1 MSRGSTAVTA
11 LQPSPGFG
19 LGLRTQH
26 YADFLDAPQRVDWL
40 ELLSDNYMVP
50 GGKPLVMLDRIRANY
65 PVAMHG
71 VALSIGA
78 ADGVD
83 ASYLDALAV
92 LADRVQ
98 PMWISDHL
106 CWTGVHGRVLH
117 DLYPLPYSE
126 DALRVVVRNVQRV
139 QERLRR
145 PLVLE
150 NVSSYV
156 SFAAS
161 CMTEWEFISEVCA
174 RTGCGLLLDVNN
186 IHVSSVNHGFD
197 ARAFLRGVPHARVQ
211 QIHLAGHTDNGD
223 HIIDTHDHP
232 VADAVWA
239 LYAEAL
245 KLCGPVATMIERD
258 DDIPPLAELVAELD
272 QARALAAH
280 AHGPSEERPQADD
293 LRRPPPEG
301 VEQPGRAGSAQDFR

>member
-1 MSRGSTAVTA
+1 MAPTTCGLGAAAAAPKLVPA
-11 LQPSPGFG
+11 FG
-19 LGLRTQH
+19 LGLRAQH
-26 YADFLDAPQRVDWL
+26 YADFLASPQPVDWL
-40 ELLSDNYMVP
+40 ELLSDNYLVP
-50 GGKPLVMLDRIRANY
+50 GGKPLVMLDRIRADY

-78 ADGVD
+78 ADGID
-83 ASYLDALAV
+83 QPYLDSLAALAE
-92 LADRVQ
+92 RVQ

-126 DALRVVVRNVQRV
+126 MALATVVANVHHV

-156 SFAAS
+156 GFNSS
-161 CMTEWEFISEVCA
+161 TMTEWEFISEVSA
-174 RTGCGLLLDVNN
+174 RTGCRLLLDVNN
-186 IHVSSVNHGFD
+186 IYVSSVNHGFS
-197 ARAFLRGVPHARVQ
+197 AMAFLRGVPADRVQ
-211 QIHLAGHTDNGD
+211 QIHLAGHTDHGD

-239 LYAEAL
+239 LYEAAL
-245 KLCGPVATMIERD
+245 SLCGPVATMIERD
-258 DDIPPLAELVAELD
+258 DHIPALDVLVTELD
-272 QARALAAH
+272 VARRKAQQVLRPASV
-280 AHGPSEERPQADD
+280 AHG
-293 LRRPPPEG
+293 
-301 VEQPGRAGSAQDFR
+301 

>member
-1 MSRGSTAVTA
+1 MTAT
-11 LQPSPGFG
+11 QPSPGFG

-26 YADFLDAPQRVDWL
+26 YADFQGAPQRVDWL

-65 PVAMHG
+65 PVVMHG
-71 VALSIGA
+71 VALSIGS

-83 ASYLDALAV
+83 ENYLDALAQ
-92 LADRVQ
+92 LAERVQ
-98 PMWISDHL
+98 PLWISDHL

-126 DALRVVVRNVQRV
+126 GALDVVVRNVQHV
-139 QERLRR
+139 QERLKRS
-145 PLVLE
+145 LVLE

-156 SFAAS
+156 SFGAS
-161 CMTEWEFISEVCA
+161 SMSEWEFISTVCA
-174 RTGCGLLLDVNN
+174 RTGCRLLLDVNN

-197 ARAFLRGVPHARVQ
+197 AHAFLRGIPADRVQ
-211 QIHLAGHTDNGD
+211 QIHLAGHTDHGD

-232 VADAVWA
+232 VAESVWA

-245 KLCGPVATMIERD
+245 RLCGPVATMIERD
-258 DDIPPLAELVAELD
+258 DHIPPLAELVAELD
-272 QARALAAH
+272 HAREIAVSALAPTEAM
-280 AHGPSEERPQADD
+280 A
-293 LRRPPPEG
+293 
-301 VEQPGRAGSAQDFR
+301 

>member
-1 MSRGSTAVTA
+1 MSRAMRAGDAATAAPPA
-11 LQPSPGFG
+11 LPTFG
-19 LGLRTQH
+19 LGLRAQH
-26 YADFLDAPQRVDWL
+26 YAEFLAGPQQVDWL

-50 GGKPLVMLDRIRANY
+50 GGKPLVMLDRIRADY

-78 ADGVD
+78 ADGID
-83 ASYLDALAV
+83 QPYLDSLAALAE
-92 LADRVQ
+92 RVQ

-106 CWTGVHGRVLH
+106 CWSGVHGRVLH

-126 DALRVVVRNVQRV
+126 MALATVVANVHHV

-156 SFAAS
+156 GFNSS
-161 CMTEWEFISEVCA
+161 TMTEWEFISEVCA
-174 RTGCGLLLDVNN
+174 RTGCRLLLDVNN
-186 IHVSSVNHGFD
+186 VYVSSVNHGFS
-197 ARAFLRGVPHARVQ
+197 AMAFLRGVPADRVQ
-211 QIHLAGHTDNGD
+211 QIHLAGHTHHGD

-239 LYAEAL
+239 LYEAAL
-245 KLCGPVATMIERD
+245 SLWGPVATMIERD
-258 DDIPPLAELVAELD
+258 DDIPALGVLVAELD
-272 QARALAAH
+272 IAR
-280 AHGPSEERPQADD
+280 ST
-293 LRRPPPEG
+293 
-301 VEQPGRAGSAQDFR
+301 AQQVLSPASVASVAQGA

>member
-1 MSRGSTAVTA
+1 MTAT
-11 LQPSPGFG
+11 QPSPGFG

-26 YADFLDAPQRVDWL
+26 YADFQGAPQRVDWL

-65 PVAMHG
+65 PVVMHG
-71 VALSIGA
+71 VALSIGS

-83 ASYLDALAV
+83 ETYLDALAQ
-92 LADRVQ
+92 LAERVQ
-98 PMWISDHL
+98 PLWISDHL

-126 DALRVVVRNVQRV
+126 GALDVVVRNVQRV
-139 QERLRR
+139 QERLKRS
-145 PLVLE
+145 LVLE

-156 SFAAS
+156 SFGAS
-161 CMTEWEFISEVCA
+161 SMTEWEFISTVCA
-174 RTGCGLLLDVNN
+174 RTGCRLLLDVNN

-197 ARAFLRGVPHARVQ
+197 AHAFLRGIPADRVQ
-211 QIHLAGHTDNGD
+211 QIHLAGHTDHGD

-232 VADAVWA
+232 VAESVWA

-245 KLCGPVATMIERD
+245 RLCGPVATMIERD
-258 DDIPPLAELVAELD
+258 DHIPPLTELVAELD
-272 QARALAAH
+272 HAREIAVSALAPAE
-280 AHGPSEERPQADD
+280 AMS
-293 LRRPPPEG
+293 
-301 VEQPGRAGSAQDFR
+301 

>member
-1 MSRGSTAVTA
+1 MTAT
-11 LQPSPGFG
+11 QPSPGFG

-26 YADFLDAPQRVDWL
+26 YADFLEAPQRVDWL

-65 PVAMHG
+65 PVVMHG

-83 ASYLDALAV
+83 ESYLDSLAQ

-98 PMWISDHL
+98 PLWISDHL

-126 DALRVVVRNVQRV
+126 DALDVVVRNVQRV
-139 QERLRR
+139 QERLKRS
-145 PLVLE
+145 LVLE

-156 SFAAS
+156 SFGAS
-161 CMTEWEFISEVCA
+161 SMNEWEFISAVCA
-174 RTGCGLLLDVNN
+174 RTGCRLLLDVNN

-197 ARAFLRGVPHARVQ
+197 ARAFLHGIPADRVQ
-211 QIHLAGHTDNGD
+211 QIHLAGHTDHGG

-239 LYAEAL
+239 LYTEAMQ
-245 KLCGPVATMIERD
+245 LCGPVATMIERD
-258 DDIPPLAELVAELD
+258 DHIPPLAALVTELD
-272 QARALAAH
+272 HARAL
-280 AHGPSEERPQADD
+280 
-293 LRRPPPEG
+293 
-301 VEQPGRAGSAQDFR
+301 SASVFAPAEALA

>member
-1 MSRGSTAVTA
+1 MTAT
-11 LQPSPGFG
+11 QPSPGFG

-26 YADFLDAPQRVDWL
+26 YADFQGAPQRVDWL

-65 PVAMHG
+65 PVVMHG
-71 VALSIGA
+71 VALSIGS

-83 ASYLDALAV
+83 ETYLDALAQ
-92 LADRVQ
+92 LAERVQ
-98 PMWISDHL
+98 PLWISDHL

-126 DALRVVVRNVQRV
+126 GALDVVVRNVQRV
-139 QERLRR
+139 QERLKRS
-145 PLVLE
+145 LVLE

-156 SFAAS
+156 SFGAS
-161 CMTEWEFISEVCA
+161 SMTEWEFISTVCA
-174 RTGCGLLLDVNN
+174 RTGCRLLLDVNN

-197 ARAFLRGVPHARVQ
+197 AHAFLRGIPADRVQ
-211 QIHLAGHTDNGD
+211 QIHLAGHTDHGD

-232 VADAVWA
+232 VAESVWA

-245 KLCGPVATMIERD
+245 RLCGPVATMIERD
-258 DDIPPLAELVAELD
+258 DHIPPLAELVAELD
-272 QARALAAH
+272 HAREIAVSALAPAE
-280 AHGPSEERPQADD
+280 AMA
-293 LRRPPPEG
+293 
-301 VEQPGRAGSAQDFR
+301 

>member
-1 MSRGSTAVTA
+1 MAAT
-11 LQPSPGFG
+11 QPSPGFG

-26 YADFLDAPQRVDWL
+26 YADFLDAPRRVDWL
-40 ELLSDNYMVP
+40 ELLSDNYMAP

-65 PVAMHG
+65 PVVMHG

-83 ASYLDALAV
+83 ETYLDALAQ

-98 PMWISDHL
+98 PLWISDHL

-126 DALRVVVRNVQRV
+126 DALDVVVRNVHRV
-139 QERLRR
+139 QERLKRS
-145 PLVLE
+145 LVLE

-156 SFAAS
+156 SFGAS
-161 CMTEWEFISEVCA
+161 HMSEWEFISAVCA
-174 RTGCGLLLDVNN
+174 RTGCRLLLDVNN

-197 ARAFLRGVPHARVQ
+197 ARAFLHGIPADRVQ
-211 QIHLAGHTDNGD
+211 QIHLAGHTDHGD

-232 VADAVWA
+232 VADSVWA
-239 LYAEAL
+239 LYVEAL

-258 DDIPPLAELVAELD
+258 DHIPPLAELVTELD
-272 QARALAAH
+272 QARAISASVFAPVEALA
-280 AHGPSEERPQADD
+280 
-293 LRRPPPEG
+293 
-301 VEQPGRAGSAQDFR
+301 

>member
-1 MSRGSTAVTA
+1 MTAT
-11 LQPSPGFG
+11 QPSPGFG

-26 YADFLDAPQRVDWL
+26 YADFIDAPQRVDWL

-65 PVAMHG
+65 PVVMHG
-71 VALSIGA
+71 VALSIGS

-83 ASYLDALAV
+83 EAYLDALAL
-92 LADRVQ
+92 LAERVQ
-98 PMWISDHL
+98 PLWISDHL

-126 DALRVVVRNVQRV
+126 DALDVVVRNVQRV
-139 QERLRR
+139 QERLKRS
-145 PLVLE
+145 LVLE

-156 SFAAS
+156 SFDAS
-161 CMTEWEFISEVCA
+161 SMTEWEFISAVCA
-174 RTGCGLLLDVNN
+174 RTGCRLLLDVNN

-197 ARAFLRGVPHARVQ
+197 AHAFLRGIPADRVQ
-211 QIHLAGHTDNGD
+211 QIHLAGHTDHGD

-232 VADAVWA
+232 VADSVWA

-258 DDIPPLAELVAELD
+258 DHIPPLAELAAELGR
-272 QARALAAH
+272 AREIAASALAPAE
-280 AHGPSEERPQADD
+280 AVA
-293 LRRPPPEG
+293 
-301 VEQPGRAGSAQDFR
+301 

>member
-1 MSRGSTAVTA
+1 MTAT
-11 LQPSPGFG
+11 QPSPGFG

-26 YADFLDAPQRVDWL
+26 YADFQGAPQRVDWL

-65 PVAMHG
+65 PVVMHG
-71 VALSIGA
+71 VALSIGS

-83 ASYLDALAV
+83 ETYLDALAQ
-92 LADRVQ
+92 LAERVQ
-98 PMWISDHL
+98 PLWISDHL

-126 DALRVVVRNVQRV
+126 GALDVVVRNVQRV
-139 QERLRR
+139 QERLKRS
-145 PLVLE
+145 LVLE

-156 SFAAS
+156 SFGAS
-161 CMTEWEFISEVCA
+161 SMTEWEFISTVCA
-174 RTGCGLLLDVNN
+174 RTGCRLLLDVNN

-197 ARAFLRGVPHARVQ
+197 AHAFLRGIPADRVQ
-211 QIHLAGHTDNGD
+211 QIHLAGHTDHGD

-232 VADAVWA
+232 VADCVWA
-239 LYAEAL
+239 LYTEAL

-258 DDIPPLAELVAELD
+258 DHIPPLAELVAELD
-272 QARALAAH
+272 HARAIAVSALAPAE
-280 AHGPSEERPQADD
+280 AMA
-293 LRRPPPEG
+293 
-301 VEQPGRAGSAQDFR
+301 

>member
-1 MSRGSTAVTA
+1 MKQGSRAISAT
-11 LQPSPGFG
+11 QPSPGFG

-26 YADFLDAPQRVDWL
+26 YADFLGTRQRVDWL

-65 PVAMHG
+65 PVVMHG

-83 ASYLDALAV
+83 ESYLDALAL

-98 PMWISDHL
+98 PLWISDHL

-126 DALRVVVRNVQRV
+126 DALDVVVRNVHRV
-139 QERLRR
+139 QERLKRS
-145 PLVLE
+145 LVLE

-156 SFAAS
+156 SFGAS
-161 CMTEWEFISEVCA
+161 SMSEWEFISAVCA
-174 RTGCGLLLDVNN
+174 RTGCRLLLDVNN

-197 ARAFLRGVPHARVQ
+197 ARSFLHGIPADRVQ

-239 LYAEAL
+239 LYTEAL
-245 KLCGPVATMIERD
+245 QLCGPVATMIERD
-258 DDIPPLAELVAELD
+258 DHIPPLAELVSELD
-272 QARALAAH
+272 HARAL
-280 AHGPSEERPQADD
+280 
-293 LRRPPPEG
+293 
-301 VEQPGRAGSAQDFR
+301 SASVFAPAEALA

>member
-1 MSRGSTAVTA
+1 MTAT
-11 LQPSPGFG
+11 QPSPGFG

-26 YADFLDAPQRVDWL
+26 YADFIDAPQRVDWL

-50 GGKPLVMLDRIRANY
+50 GGKPLVMLDGICANY
-65 PVAMHG
+65 PVVMHG

-83 ASYLDALAV
+83 EAYLDALAL
-92 LADRVQ
+92 LAERVQ
-98 PMWISDHL
+98 PLWISDHL

-126 DALRVVVRNVQRV
+126 DALEVVVRNVQRV
-139 QERLRR
+139 QERLKRS
-145 PLVLE
+145 LVLE

-156 SFAAS
+156 SFGTS
-161 CMTEWEFISEVCA
+161 SMTEWEFISAVCA
-174 RTGCGLLLDVNN
+174 RTGCRLLLDVNN

-197 ARAFLRGVPHARVQ
+197 AHAFLRGIPAERVQ
-211 QIHLAGHTDNGD
+211 QIHLAGHTDHGD

-232 VADAVWA
+232 VADSVWA

-258 DDIPPLAELVAELD
+258 DHIPPMGELVAELD
-272 QARALAAH
+272 QARVLYASVLETMAVAA
-280 AHGPSEERPQADD
+280 
-293 LRRPPPEG
+293 
-301 VEQPGRAGSAQDFR
+301 

>member
-1 MSRGSTAVTA
+1 MAAT
-11 LQPSPGFG
+11 QPSPGFG
-19 LGLRTQH
+19 LGLRSQH
-26 YADFLDAPQRVDWL
+26 YADFQGAPQRVDWL

-65 PVAMHG
+65 PVVMHG

-83 ASYLDALAV
+83 ETYLDALV
-92 LADRVQ
+92 QLADRVQ
-98 PMWISDHL
+98 PLWISDHL

-126 DALRVVVRNVQRV
+126 GALDVVVRNVQRV
-139 QERLRR
+139 QERLKRS
-145 PLVLE
+145 LVLE

-156 SFAAS
+156 SFGAS
-161 CMTEWEFISEVCA
+161 SMSEWEFISTVCA
-174 RTGCGLLLDVNN
+174 RTGCRLLLDVNN

-197 ARAFLRGVPHARVQ
+197 AHAFLRGIPADRVQ
-211 QIHLAGHTDNGD
+211 QIHLAGHTDHGD

-232 VADAVWA
+232 VAESVWA

-245 KLCGPVATMIERD
+245 RLCGPVATMIERD
-258 DDIPPLAELVAELD
+258 DHIPPLTELVAELD
-272 QARALAAH
+272 HAREIAVSALAPAE
-280 AHGPSEERPQADD
+280 AMS
-293 LRRPPPEG
+293 
-301 VEQPGRAGSAQDFR
+301 